1 MLLLW
6 MKNHLPLIISEL
18 VTLQEAQ
25 KHSKD
30 AHFRNRCLA
39 IELRLSRNKSVA
51 YISDLLQ
58 VQENTVYEWLSRWN
72 TMGIVGLMI
81 LPGRG
86 VKAALDRVLKEPN
99 EESIDLIKKKLKKT
113 LKS

>member
-1 MLLLW
+1 MLPLR
-6 MKNHLPLIISEL
+6 MKNHPPLIEPEI

-25 KHSKD
+25 KNAKD

-51 YISDLLQ
+51 YIADLLQ
-58 VQENTVYEWLSRWN
+58 VQQNTVYVWLSRWE
-72 TMGIVGLMI
+72 TMGIIGLMI

-86 VKAALDRVLKEPN
+86 VKATLDAVLKEPN
-99 EESIDLIKKKLKKT
+99 EGYMDLIKKKLKKT
-113 LKS
+113 PKS

>member
-1 MLLLW
+1 
-6 MKNHLPLIISEL
+6 MKNRVPLILSEL

-25 KHSKD
+25 KNAKD

-39 IELRLSRNKSVA
+39 IELRLSRDKSVF

-58 VQENTVYEWLSRWN
+58 VRENTIYEWLSRWA

-86 VKAALDRVLKEPN
+86 VKAAIDVVLDEPSQ
-99 EESIDLIKKKLKKT
+99 ESITLIKKKLKIIP
-113 LKS
+113 KS